1 MIKSTLL
8 LKYKKKGEKNM
19 FKINSEEIEKL
30 TGRMAE
36 LIECKPEL
44 LAGFACSASD
54 NSCGCGWD
62 CSSTKT

>member
-1 MIKSTLL
+1 
-8 LKYKKKGEKNM
+8 M
-19 FKINSEEIEKL
+19 FKLSVKELNHIEKCL
-30 TGRMAE
+30 SAMSHVDAE
-36 LIECKPEL
+36 K

>member
-1 MIKSTLL
+1 
-8 LKYKKKGEKNM
+8 M
-19 FKINSEEIEKL
+19 FKLNENELNFINDQLQCMQHIDSSK
-30 TGRMAE
+30 
-36 LIECKPEL
+36 

>member
-1 MIKSTLL
+1 
-8 LKYKKKGEKNM
+8 M
-19 FKINSEEIEKL
+19 FAINLEEIEKL

-44 LAGFACSASD
+44 LSGCACSASD